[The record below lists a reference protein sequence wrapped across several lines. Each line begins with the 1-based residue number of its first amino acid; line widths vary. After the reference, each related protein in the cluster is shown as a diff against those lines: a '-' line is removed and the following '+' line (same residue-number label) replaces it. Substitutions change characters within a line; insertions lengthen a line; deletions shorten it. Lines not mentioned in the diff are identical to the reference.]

1 MTPREAERQGHR
13 RARALAIVRTTG
25 REVGA
30 LRPHL
35 ACVEERGR
43 WNAVITVHA
52 GDERVVHE
60 AAQGDDPTAALLAL
74 PGALALVIEATRAQ
88 LLIGLREGEDLPE
101 EEPSIVDRPA
111 RRRGVRS
118 EGAMTPREAERQGH
132 RRARA
137 LAIVRTT
144 GREVGALRPHLAC
157 VEERGRWNAV
167 ITVHAGDERVV
178 HEAAQGD
185 DPTAALLAL
194 PGALA
199 LVIEATRAQLLIG
212 LREGED
218 LPEEEPSIVAAP
230 RPKASAKRHARTSTP
245 DDGQVCC
252 KGCGAPVGTP
262 HEFVCPN
269 QGGVR

>member
-101 EEPSIVDRPA
+101 PE
-111 RRRGVRS
+111 
-118 EGAMTPREAERQGH
+118 TEA
-132 RRARA
+132 
-137 LAIVRTT
+137 
-144 GREVGALRPHLAC
+144 
-157 VEERGRWNAV
+157 
-167 ITVHAGDERVV
+167 
-178 HEAAQGD
+178 
-185 DPTAALLAL
+185 
-194 PGALA
+194 
-199 LVIEATRAQLLIG
+199 
-212 LREGED
+212 
-218 LPEEEPSIVAAP
+218 
-230 RPKASAKRHARTSTP
+230 TSTP
-245 DDGQVCC
+245 ARP
-252 KGCGAPVGTP
+252 KGTP
-262 HEFVCPN
+262 RRSQQRSGE
-269 QGGVR
+269 VRGSSRQPALRRSPRMRSAVASKSR

>member
-43 WNAVITVHA
+43 WNAVIT
-52 GDERVVHE
+52 
-60 AAQGDDPTAALLAL
+60 
-74 PGALALVIEATRAQ
+74 
-88 LLIGLREGEDLPE
+88 
-101 EEPSIVDRPA
+101 
-111 RRRGVRS
+111 
-118 EGAMTPREAERQGH
+118 MF
-132 RRARA
+132 
-137 LAIVRTT
+137 
-144 GREVGALRPHLAC
+144 
-157 VEERGRWNAV
+157 
-167 ITVHAGDERVV
+167 AGDERVV